1 MVRTIHTMPAAH
13 SWYKEMT
20 LITLR
25 QLADILAT
33 AFEAG
38 QWGDIDPNL
47 FRAVADNATGDDQSE
62 YQSAMYEALRQAAAE
77 INEMAS

>member
-1 MVRTIHTMPAAH
+1 VI
-13 SWYKEMT
+13 
-20 LITLR
+20 LITPR

-47 FRAVADNATGDDQSE
+47 FRAVADNVTGDDQLE
-62 YQSAMYEALRQAAAE
+62 YQNAMYEALRRAAAE
-77 INEMAS
+77 INEMTS